1 MNELLSF
8 GALTALTVGLTEVI
22 KRVGVPDKFIPLT
35 AVVVGIILVVLGDI
49 TTLTTLSVISG
60 IAVGLS
66 AIGLF
71 SGVKNTIK

>member
-8 GALTALTVGLTEVI
+8 GTLTALTIGLTEVI
-22 KRVGVPDKFIPLT
+22 KRGGMPDKFIPLT
-35 AVVVGIILVVLGDI
+35 AVVVGIILVALGDI
-49 TTLTTLSVISG
+49 TALTTLSVISG
-60 IAVGLS
+60 VAVGLS

>member
-1 MNELLSF
+1 
-8 GALTALTVGLTEVI
+8 
-22 KRVGVPDKFIPLT
+22 
-35 AVVVGIILVVLGDI
+35 
-49 TTLTTLSVISG
+49 LTTLSVISG